1 MSFKDYY
8 NILGL
13 ETNKVTIDQ
22 IKSAYRKQAKKY
34 HPDVNVGDKL
44 AEEKIKD
51 VNEAYRILSNP
62 STKRK
67 YDRTWNYNVG
77 RRLNHTKTSGQ
88 MAGEIFGMFFGSGD
102 TAESIDKPNEPAIRG
117 EDIETEINI
126 SLEEGFYGA
135 NKTIVFKDLENK
147 GIIFIDD
154 LKQNL
159 EKRKTIIR
167 AHGIA
172 KEVYTQADKMGID
185 LIDLTCPKVLKI
197 HKIVSEY
204 NEKEY
209 YIFLVGSKKHP
220 EIIGTASFCGD
231 DVSIIENIDDINI
244 SIDNFKKSNRKK
256 LAIVVQTTFSL
267 QKFTEITESIK
278 KKFKNFENI
287 EVVNTICNATKIRQE
302 ETEELS
308 KKVDCMIIVGGKN
321 SSNTKKLYEIS
332 KKNCNNTICVEEVN
346 EIDKGVLKQGNIVGI
361 MAGAST
367 PQCSINSVIELVK
380 NT

>member
-1 MSFKDYY
+1 MKFKNYY
-8 NILGL
+8 KILEL

-147 GIIFIDD
+147 D
-154 LKQNL
+154 
-159 EKRKTIIR
+159 KTITIKLPE
-167 AHGIA
+167 GVQ
-172 KEVYTQADKMGID
+172 E
-185 LIDLTCPKVLKI
+185 
-197 HKIVSEY
+197 
-204 NEKEY
+204 NEK
-209 YIFLVGSKKHP
+209 IRLMGQGKTGKN
-220 EIIGTASFCGD
+220 GGKNGD
-231 DVSIIENIDDINI
+231 MFIKINI
-244 SIDNFKKSNRKK
+244 EDS
-256 LAIVVQTTFSL
+256 
-267 QKFTEITESIK
+267 
-278 KKFKNFENI
+278 KKFKLDGINLTN
-287 EVVNTICNATKIRQE
+287 KI
-302 ETEELS
+302 TVS
-308 KKVDCMIIVGGKN
+308 PAIAAIGGKVKLQIFDEKLIITLPKHVRDGELVN
-321 SSNTKKLYEIS
+321 VPQKGYISEDGTRGDLILKVHIDLPSNISEREEKLYEQI
-332 KKNCNNTICVEEVN
+332 
-346 EIDKGVLKQGNIVGI
+346 LK
-361 MAGAST
+361 
-367 PQCSINSVIELVK
+367 IEKRRSESNV
-380 NT
+380 

>member
-1 MSFKDYY
+1 MKFKNYY
-8 NILGL
+8 KILEL

-147 GIIFIDD
+147 D
-154 LKQNL
+154 
-159 EKRKTIIR
+159 KTITIKLPE
-167 AHGIA
+167 GVQ
-172 KEVYTQADKMGID
+172 E
-185 LIDLTCPKVLKI
+185 
-197 HKIVSEY
+197 
-204 NEKEY
+204 NEK
-209 YIFLVGSKKHP
+209 IRLMGQGKT
-220 EIIGTASFCGD
+220 G
-231 DVSIIENIDDINI
+231 
-244 SIDNFKKSNRKK
+244 
-256 LAIVVQTTFSL
+256 
-267 QKFTEITESIK
+267 
-278 KKFKNFENI
+278 KN
-287 EVVNTICNATKIRQE
+287 
-302 ETEELS
+302 
-308 KKVDCMIIVGGKN
+308 GGKN
-321 SSNTKKLYEIS
+321 GDMFIKINIEDDKCLIESNSEIGDL
-332 KKNCNNTICVEEVN
+332 KEVLMRLNARLEEQSHP
-346 EIDKGVLKQGNIVGI
+346 EWMEQIAAYQKEYPLQLKYIYQMEFN
-361 MAGAST
+361 
-367 PQCSINSVIELVK
+367 LVK
-380 NT
+380 Q